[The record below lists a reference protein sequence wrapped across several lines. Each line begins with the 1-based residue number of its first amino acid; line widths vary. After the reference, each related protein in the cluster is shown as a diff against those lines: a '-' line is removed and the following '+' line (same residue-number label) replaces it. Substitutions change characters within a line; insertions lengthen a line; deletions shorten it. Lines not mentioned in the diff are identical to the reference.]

1 MLWSSQQFLRVGNSD
16 SEMIL
21 KELDQ
26 AKNSSDSQL
35 RNQHLVIAKLKKIIQ
50 VARSLT

>member
-21 KELDQ
+21 KELGQ
-26 AKNSSDSQL
+26 AKIQATP